1 MGKKKSSCKSKEV
14 LVDEEASLSIIENQE
29 FIAMRVVEK
38 LWLAPTM
45 TEYQLRELLSNDL
58 IQEKCF
64 AD

>member
-1 MGKKKSSCKSKEV
+1 
-14 LVDEEASLSIIENQE
+14 
-29 FIAMRVVEK
+29 MRVVEK